1 MSAPVNG
8 APMHGAGTNGAG
20 ANGAGMSK
28 LAEICARTREYVAAC
43 RAKRPLRELEA
54 ALPETPPRGF
64 LRALRETTASG
75 RPGLIA
81 EIKRA
86 SPSKGL
92 IRADFD
98 PPALAQAY
106 QAGGATCL
114 SVLTDRPYFQ
124 GADEYLIAARAAVE
138 LPVLRKDFT
147 LDPYQVVEARAIGA
161 DAVLLIMAAL
171 DDGQAAELEALAL
184 SLGLDVL
191 VEVHDEAELERALR
205 LRSPLIGVNNRDL
218 KTLRVDLATT
228 ERLAPLL
235 PADRL
240 LVCESGIASHADVA
254 RMGAIGARCFL
265 VGESLM
271 RRPDVAAATAALL
284 GGPPDARSGAPLG
297 DAPASTR

>member
-1 MSAPVNG
+1 MNAGPNG
-8 APMHGAGTNGAG
+8 AGLNGAGSNGAGT
-20 ANGAGMSK
+20 SK

-43 RAKRPLRELEA
+43 RAKRPMKELA
-54 ALPETPPRGF
+54 ASLPGTPARGF
-64 LRALRETTASG
+64 ARALRETAASG
-75 RPGLIA
+75 RPALIA

-98 PPALAQAY
+98 PPALARAY
-106 QAGGATCL
+106 EAGGATCL

-124 GADEYLIAARAAVE
+124 GADEYLIAARAAVG

-171 DDGQAAELEALAL
+171 EDGQAADLEAAALAL
-184 SLGLDVL
+184 GMDVL
-191 VEVHDEAELERALR
+191 IEVHDEAELERALR

-218 KTLRVDLATT
+218 KTLAVDLATT

-235 PADRL
+235 PPDRL

-254 RMGAIGARCFL
+254 RMWAVGARCFL

-284 GGPPDARSGAPLG
+284 GGPLDAPSGA
-297 DAPASTR
+297 APAPTR